1 MFIFE
6 VVGEKE
12 EKEKKNYMTK
22 NLARKD
28 YCSLLLSKGSVIRK
42 TLRKQGLCFQGE
54 ATCIN
59 ILWRD
64 GKMWLLRAIEYF
76 IYSFINEY
84 LLNIL
89 QCIQHCSRNKPV
101 F

>member
-1 MFIFE
+1 MFIFQ

-12 EKEKKNYMTK
+12 EKEKKNYMAK
-22 NLARKD
+22 NLVRKD
-28 YCSLLLSKGSVIRK
+28 YHSLLLSKGRIIRK
-42 TLRKQGLCFQGE
+42 TLRKQGLCFQGK

-76 IYSFINEY
+76 IYSFINKY

-89 QCIQHCSRNKPV
+89 QCIKHYSRNKG
-101 F
+101 